1 MKSAHLRLIASA
13 AMLLGLSI
21 TPALAQRVRT
31 PEQRLD
37 RLERQV
43 GQVQRQVFP
52 KGAPADTALYSD
64 EPAATATSVRTLD
77 DRINGLERQLADI
90 LRQSEE
96 NGHRVATM
104 ETEMAR
110 LRADADQRL
119 QSLEK
124 AGAGAASQPAAETAQ
139 AEPASSGPPP
149 APKPKVETASASTKA
164 SALIPTTNVAPATD
178 PAETAYDEGYRLWVD
193 KKFDQAISSLRA
205 MASSFPGHRRVSW
218 ANNLT
223 GRALLDKGQPRAAAE
238 ALLANYRA
246 NPKGER
252 AADSLFYL
260 GQSLMK
266 LGQAGQACKAYSE
279 LEEVYGASMRGE
291 LKRLLPAAKADAA
304 CN

>member
-1 MKSAHLRLIASA
+1 MKFASFRFSASA
-13 AMLLGLSI
+13 IALLGLLV
-21 TPALAQRVRT
+21 TPAAAQRVRT

-37 RLERQV
+37 RLERQI

-52 KGAPADTALYSD
+52 KGAPADTAGFSD

-77 DRINGLERQLADI
+77 DRLNSLERQLSDI

-96 NGHRVATM
+96 NGHRVSTM
-104 ETEMAR
+104 ETELAR
-110 LRADADQRL
+110 LRADNDQRL

-124 AGAGAASQPAAETAQ
+124 AGAGAEAATETAS
-139 AEPASSGPPP
+139 ADPANDGPPP
-149 APKPKVETASASTKA
+149 APRPKIEAASS
-164 SALIPTTNVAPATD
+164 SAKVPMIPTTNVAPASD
-178 PAETAYDEGYRLWVD
+178 PAEAAYDEGYQLWRSG
-193 KKFDQAISSLRA
+193 KFDQAITSLRA

-218 ANNLT
+218 ANNLA

-238 ALLANYRA
+238 ALLANYRS
-246 NPKGER
+246 NKKGER

-266 LGQAGQACKAYSE
+266 LGQAGQACKAYAE
-279 LEEVYGASMRGE
+279 LEEVYGASLRAE
-291 LKRLLPAAKADAA
+291 LKRLLPPAKSEAG

>member
-1 MKSAHLRLIASA
+1 MKSAHLRLLASA
-13 AMLLGLSI
+13 AVLLGLSI
-21 TPALAQRVRT
+21 TPAHAQRVRT

-37 RLERQV
+37 RLERQL

-52 KGAPADTALYSD
+52 RGAPAETAGYSD

-77 DRINGLERQLADI
+77 ERINGLERQLADV

-104 ETEMAR
+104 EAELAR
-110 LRADADQRL
+110 LRADSDQRL
-119 QSLEK
+119 QALEK
-124 AGAGAASQPAAETAQ
+124 AGAAAETTESAE
-139 AEPASSGPPP
+139 AEPVSGGPPP
-149 APKPKVETASASTKA
+149 APKPKVETATAAGRSSPD
-164 SALIPTTNVAPATD
+164 IPTTNVAPATD
-178 PAETAYDEGYRLWVD
+178 PAETAYDEGYQLWRTG
-193 KKFDQAISSLRA
+193 KFDQAITSLRA

-218 ANNLT
+218 ANNLA

-266 LGQAGQACKAYSE
+266 LGQAGQACKAYAE
-279 LEEVYGASMRGE
+279 LEEVYGKSMRGE
-291 LKRLLPAAKADAA
+291 LQRLLPGAKADAN

>member
-1 MKSAHLRLIASA
+1 MKSATFRSSA
-13 AMLLGLSI
+13 AALVLLGLSLS
-21 TPALAQRVRT
+21 PVAAQRART

-52 KGAPADTALYSD
+52 RGAPAESAGFSD

-77 DRINGLERQLADI
+77 ERINGLERQLADI

-104 ETEMAR
+104 ESELAR
-110 LRADADQRL
+110 VRAENNQRL

-124 AGAGAASQPAAETAQ
+124 AGVTTAATATVAAESA
-139 AEPASSGPPP
+139 AEAPPP
-149 APKPKVETASASTKA
+149 KSKPKVETAAATSKPAATQA
-164 SALIPTTNVAPATD
+164 AIPTINVVPATD

-205 MASSFPGHRRVSW
+205 MSSSFPGHRRVSW

-279 LEEVYGASMRGE
+279 LEEVYGGSMRAE
-291 LKRLLPAAKADAA
+291 LKRLVPIAKSEAA

>member
-1 MKSAHLRLIASA
+1 MKSAHFRFTASA
-13 AMLLGLSI
+13 AVLLGLLV
-21 TPALAQRVRT
+21 TPAAAQRVRT

-52 KGAPADTALYSD
+52 KGAPAETALYSD

-77 DRINGLERQLADI
+77 ERINGLERQLADI

-104 ETEMAR
+104 EAELAR
-110 LRADADQRL
+110 LRADNDQRL
-119 QSLEK
+119 QTLERS
-124 AGAGAASQPAAETAQ
+124 GATSPVTTETAAVEPAAEV
-139 AEPASSGPPP
+139 PPP
-149 APKPKVETASASTKA
+149 SRPKVETAANNSKP
-164 SALIPTTNVAPATD
+164 ALIPTTNVAPMTD
-178 PAETAYDEGYRLWVD
+178 PGETAYDEGYRLWVD

-218 ANNLT
+218 ANNLA

-291 LKRLLPAAKADAA
+291 LKRLLPIAKSEAS

>member
-1 MKSAHLRLIASA
+1 MKFASFRFSASA
-13 AMLLGLSI
+13 IALLGLLV
-21 TPALAQRVRT
+21 TPAAAQRVRT

-37 RLERQV
+37 RLERQI

-52 KGAPADTALYSD
+52 KGAPADTAGFSD

-77 DRINGLERQLADI
+77 DRLNSLERQLSDI

-96 NGHRVATM
+96 NGHRVSTM
-104 ETEMAR
+104 ETELAR
-110 LRADADQRL
+110 LRADNDQRL

-124 AGAGAASQPAAETAQ
+124 AGAGAEAATETAS
-139 AEPASSGPPP
+139 ADPANDGPPP
-149 APKPKVETASASTKA
+149 APRPKIEAASS
-164 SALIPTTNVAPATD
+164 SAKVPMIPTTNVGPASD
-178 PAETAYDEGYRLWVD
+178 PAEAAYDEGYQLWRSG
-193 KKFDQAISSLRA
+193 KFDQAITSLRA

-218 ANNLT
+218 ANNLA

-238 ALLANYRA
+238 ALLANYRS
-246 NPKGER
+246 NKKGER

-266 LGQAGQACKAYSE
+266 LGQAGQACKAYAE
-279 LEEVYGASMRGE
+279 LEEVYGASLRAE
-291 LKRLLPAAKADAA
+291 LKRLLPPAKSEAG